1 MRRIMVAGFAAG
13 VVVGVASTI
22 GAMHWIDGASAA
34 EKNSSRVVLEN
45 DKVVVKEAIFMPG
58 DRKPGMHTHKY
69 AHVGVPIDGGKL
81 QFSYPDGK
89 TETADLKP
97 GAPGFREANV
107 THEAVNVG
115 DKPVRVIEVEIK

>member
-1 MRRIMVAGFAAG
+1 MKSNVVVGFAAG
-13 VVVGVASTI
+13 LILGVTATI
-22 GAMHWIDGASAA
+22 GALHWTRGASAA

-45 DKVVVKEAIFMPG
+45 EKVVVKEVIFMPG
-58 DRKPGMHTHKY
+58 DRQPGMHTHKY
-69 AHVGVPIDGGKL
+69 AHVGVPINGGKL
-81 QFSYPDGK
+81 QFNYPDGK

-107 THEAVNVG
+107 THEAINMG

>member
-1 MRRIMVAGFAAG
+1 MRRVLIAVFGLG
-13 VVVGVASTI
+13 ITTGVAATI
-22 GAMHWIDGASAA
+22 GAMSWINGASAA
-34 EKNSSRVVLEN
+34 ERNSSRVVLEN
-45 DKVVVKEAIFMPG
+45 DRVVVKEAIFVPG

-81 QFSYPDGK
+81 QFNYPDGK

-107 THEAVNVG
+107 THEAVNIG

>member
-1 MRRIMVAGFAAG
+1 MKTDVAAGFAAG
-13 VVVGVASTI
+13 LILGVTATI
-22 GAMHWIDGASAA
+22 GAVTWTSGAAAA

-58 DRKPGMHTHKY
+58 DRKPGMHIHKY

-81 QFSYPDGK
+81 QFNYPGGK

-107 THEAVNVG
+107 THEAINMG